1 MDHSHTNYFL
11 PFDAAS
17 YFDSAAAAAA
27 ATYNPYSDFYS
38 HPQSTTSSSTTAAS
52 YHQMYRTPPT
62 TLRHPS
68 SFYSAT
74 MQSLQSS
81 YKIFGTAQNDPNS
94 PSFLASSTTPT
105 AFLHDNKR
113 KQRRI
118 RTTFTSLQLR
128 ELEKCFQQTHYPDV
142 YLREEISLRIDLTEA
157 RVQVWFQNRRAKWRK
172 QERQK
177 QSLKTKNT
185 NSTTSSKSNKIAIV
199 DTKKQ
204 HKDLANR
211 YPPGSSDEE
220 TKRATCYN
228 EQNTTP
234 TTSTMVYSSPD
245 VKYNSFQ

>member
-11 PFDAAS
+11 PFDATS

-27 ATYNPYSDFYS
+27 AAAATYNPYTDFYS
-38 HPQSTTSSSTTAAS
+38 HQSSATSSSTTPSS
-52 YHQMYRTPPT
+52 YHQMYRTAPT
-62 TLRHPS
+62 TLRHP

-81 YKIFGTAQNDPNS
+81 YKMFGTTPNDS
-94 PSFLASSTTPT
+94 TTSSSSFLSATTPT

-185 NSTTSSKSNKIAIV
+185 DGNPSSKSNKIVIV

-204 HKDLANR
+204 NKDNQNR
-211 YPPGSSDEE
+211 YSVDNNDE
-220 TKRATCYN
+220 TKRSNCYN
-228 EQNTTP
+228 EQSLSNAAYIP
-234 TTSTMVYSSPD
+234 TDM
-245 VKYNSFQ
+245 KYNSFQ

>member
-27 ATYNPYSDFYS
+27 ATYNPYTDFYS
-38 HPQSTTSSSTTAAS
+38 HPQSTTSSSSTATS
-52 YHQMYRTPPT
+52 YHQMYRTTPT

-81 YKIFGTAQNDPNS
+81 YKIFGTSQNDSNPT
-94 PSFLASSTTPT
+94 SFLASSTTPT

-177 QSLKTKNT
+177 QSVKTKNT
-185 NSTTSSKSNKIAIV
+185 NTSSKSNKIAIV

-204 HKDLANR
+204 HKDLPNR
-211 YPPGSSDEE
+211 YPPIVNNDEE
-220 TKRATCYN
+220 TKHSTCFN
-228 EQNTTP
+228 EQTTTP
-234 TTSTMVYSSPD
+234 TASTMVYTSPD
-245 VKYNSFQ
+245 IKYNSF

>member
-27 ATYNPYSDFYS
+27 AAATTYNPYTDFYS
-38 HPQSTTSSSTTAAS
+38 HQSSATSSSTTPSS
-52 YHQMYRTPPT
+52 YHQMYRTAPT
-62 TLRHPS
+62 TLRHP

-81 YKIFGTAQNDPNS
+81 YKMFGTTPTDS
-94 PSFLASSTTPT
+94 TSSSSFLSATTPT

-185 NSTTSSKSNKIAIV
+185 NGNPSSKSNKIAIV

-204 HKDLANR
+204 NKDNPNR
-211 YPPGSSDEE
+211 YSVDNNDE
-220 TKRATCYN
+220 TKRSNCYN
-228 EQNTTP
+228 EQNLSNTAYIP
-234 TTSTMVYSSPD
+234 TDM
-245 VKYNSFQ
+245 KYNSFQ

>member
-27 ATYNPYSDFYS
+27 ATYNPYTDFYS
-38 HPQSTTSSSTTAAS
+38 HQPSATSSSTTATS
-52 YHQMYRTPPT
+52 YHQMYRTTPT
-62 TLRHPS
+62 TLRHP

-81 YKIFGTAQNDPNS
+81 YKMFGTPQNDTNS
-94 PSFLASSTTPT
+94 SSFLGTTTPT

-177 QSLKTKNT
+177 QSLKTKN
-185 NSTTSSKSNKIAIV
+185 NNPNPSSKSNKIAIG
-199 DTKKQ
+199 DTKKP
-204 HKDLANR
+204 HKDHPNR
-211 YPPGSSDEE
+211 YSIDNNDE
-220 TKRATCYN
+220 TKRSSCYN
-228 EQNTTP
+228 EQNL
-234 TTSTMVYSSPD
+234 SNIVYTSPD
-245 VKYNSFQ
+245 IKYNSFQ

>member
-11 PFDAAS
+11 PFDPSS

-27 ATYNPYSDFYS
+27 ATYNPYTDFYS

-52 YHQMYRTPPT
+52 YHQMYRTTPT
-62 TLRHPS
+62 TLRHPT

-81 YKIFGTAQNDPNS
+81 YKMFGTSQNDSNT
-94 PSFLASSTTPT
+94 PSFLGTSTTPT

-185 NSTTSSKSNKIAIV
+185 NTNMSSKSNKIAVV
-199 DTKKQ
+199 DTKKS
-204 HKDLANR
+204 HKDLPNR
-211 YPPGSSDEE
+211 YPPVDNNNDE
-220 TKRATCYN
+220 TKPSTCYN
-228 EQNTTP
+228 EQNA
-234 TTSTMVYSSPD
+234 STMVYTPPD
-245 VKYNSFQ
+245 IKYNSF